1 MKKNV
6 ILLGGSNSIMVNVLQ
21 KGLRDT
27 IATGG
32 GGLDFYNLALGA
44 NDSLH
49 KFFAINKNEKL
60 CREAELIVIETNI
73 NDYDLFHYGKSFE
86 KLALYMTLLCKKLA
100 SFNAKIV
107 FIMLPFQVRQAND
120 ENDVKKK
127 KLVENFLRKNI
138 NHFGFNCVDMGAYY
152 DKFNLLE
159 FFTKIDIYHQA
170 GSIMRILGKNIIKN
184 IANFRFHTQKTEFK
198 SEFLILSAKELF
210 KENLE
215 SKKLENSIFNELIYK
230 LYSDI
235 KLKFDENFKGYQ
247 LLGLALCNFFEECE
261 KEPYSS
267 FILENTEQ
275 KVIKFI
281 RSAFYLFHSL
291 NADFTIDENSFM
303 YFNKENLA
311 QSEGSVWIKKGDK
324 LINNINHCGLSYFFL
339 AKIAKEDKE
348 FELKEPDEE
357 VKLLQEL
364 DFSHLSPEVEDYKE
378 LIEQYCFHMEKLKE
392 KEFQDKINELNSQL
406 LTLQKENSSLKEILS
421 SQEHK
426 AKMLKLS
433 FLEEK
438 VKSKELKNK
447 ILEKELGRKDIPR
460 K

>member
-1 MKKNV
+1 M
-6 ILLGGSNSIMVNVLQ
+6 
-21 KGLRDT
+21 
-27 IATGG
+27 
-32 GGLDFYNLALGA
+32 ALGA
-44 NDSLH
+44 NDSLR

-184 IANFRFHTQKTEFK
+184 IANFRFHTQKTELK

-230 LYSDI
+230 LDKDI

-247 LLGLALCNFFEECE
+247 LLGLALCNFFEKCE

-426 AKMLKLS
+426 EKTLKLS

-447 ILEKELGRKDIPR
+447 LLEKELGRKDIPG